1 MFVRKTAL
9 ILALAVTGGL
19 SAAAVAQEAP
29 AQAPAPAAAS
39 MPHDCAKSMA
49 RHDHGEEKG
58 MPTPT
63 AGGCP
68 MATSASPAKAKAKQ
82 GHDHSKFHKLM

>member
-1 MFVRKTAL
+1 MSVFHVFP
-9 ILALAVTGGL
+9 LAVVLTL
-19 SAAAVAQEAP
+19 SAAAIAQESPAP
-29 AQAPAPAAAS
+29 AAAPAAAAS

-49 RHDHGEEKG
+49 RHDHGAEKG
-58 MPTPT
+58 TPTPM

-68 MATSASPAKAKAKQ
+68 VATSASPAKAKAKQ